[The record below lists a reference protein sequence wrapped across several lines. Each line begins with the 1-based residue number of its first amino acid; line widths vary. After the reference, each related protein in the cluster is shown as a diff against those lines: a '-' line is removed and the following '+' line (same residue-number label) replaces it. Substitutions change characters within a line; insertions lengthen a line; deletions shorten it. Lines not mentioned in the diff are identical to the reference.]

1 MTMNVTLFLILS
13 LVPCVLA
20 DGWEDFTN
28 NLATDLAPLI
38 TLFGER
44 LTKQFLSE
52 STSLVDNFIF
62 ALSPLGVL
70 TAVVSVIRIC
80 GSSSLRAFV
89 GRAQEGPAEAEGEL
103 LPCVSESTAELFND
117 GGISRVFGRPRI
129 VEIVAWENEDKNT
142 GEKSIEIGTLRDAL
156 ATGAWSCKGSGVD
169 LVDIKDPNYMPE
181 MDIPNLS
188 LNKGIK
194 QKDTFWFYAAA
205 VLGAILQIGAL
216 LYAALTVF
224 VFPKSFT
231 VNGGPV
237 DSYAF
242 PFYLTGTTLLFMG
255 MFYCAVIIERSS
267 KEHYFKPA
275 KPSKLYWLQPGDQD
289 VGDQVFNL
297 FLAVKEGSDG
307 SMTKKLRYI
316 KSRRVMKYDKRY
328 VEVYTTLLMTLLG
341 FIFQFIGER
350 GLHSSVIL
358 AQLGSTFAM
367 SVLRTILRTE
377 RMSQEE
383 NMLRDE
389 RELVARKQQE
399 LDSFAFYLEQVQS
412 FNLITS
418 LPDNV
423 PPNEISDKSLAK
435 HVIKTRARLADL
447 TKGENSRGWD
457 SLPIR
462 KVAQNLAKT
471 IETTMDLMSSW
482 GFKFDKEFEFPLYF
496 ECKSSSSTSAS
507 TIFGAHSIRLRRLGD
522 ALRWRV
528 VDADGL
534 ATTSELEA
542 IIGLWTWSLCKSD
555 DEWHKPFSRMVGL
568 SEPEAESP
576 GAYLYFHKWIFRQTE
591 ATLVTRKMVDI
602 PRRLFGHDSKTY
614 PNERDILVMKTSSEL
629 EVMAAQDVYIRFL
642 AAIFSKVEELGG
654 EVHMVAGLQNTWIAQ
669 HTRVDDLAH
678 CFEDKKLGSRE
689 DALLCIVPSLKRA
702 EILPR
707 LTGDCSNVRKQIEK
721 MIQGDDW
728 DSAFSLLIWIC
739 QRSEG
744 DEFELSMLS
753 IGYLCRRAMF
763 HNSKTIREEGIKHA
777 RTLLQADLRIPF
789 FQDRNYLDFSNWV
802 METYQADLWNKV
814 VLEFGWM
821 CWHIS
826 ASSPGMQSMQRILA
840 TLSISGELEPDP
852 SSTLN
857 EQETELGLRM
867 MKAHLTVKVPN
878 YSDELLEHDFVHLC
892 ELALGTGKEELTYWM
907 MVRLVELGKENSEY
921 LVNAWTLAGKTSV
934 EGIPEILQFHE
945 ADIDSTNEEGRSAL
959 INHIINPDLEAI
971 KKLLEYGASPDGI
984 EEASRMRPL
993 LIAAV
998 QGRNDIL
1005 ELLLRCGAN
1014 VEVADHQMGL
1024 SALHHA
1030 CSSDNLEA
1038 TRMLLAYGADVHTSG
1053 PQRMTPLHFAIRN
1066 KNLEMINL
1074 LLEHG
1079 ANIHDQ
1085 DGRGDTAF
1093 MTAVR
1098 VESVDVMRLLVKW
1111 GAVITTRNFSN
1122 LDALDTA
1129 RIDGFTEGIQ
1139 MLEALLGLAADAN

>member
-1 MTMNVTLFLILS
+1 MNVTLFLILS

-62 ALSPLGVL
+62 AFSPLGVL

-169 LVDIKDPNYMPE
+169 LDDIKDPNYMSE

-205 VLGAILQIGAL
+205 ILGAILQIGVL
-216 LYAALTVF
+216 VYAALTVF

-267 KEHYFKPA
+267 KEHYLKPE

-289 VGDQVFNL
+289 VGDQVFNS
-297 FLAVKEGSDG
+297 FLAVKEGPDH
-307 SMTKKLRYI
+307 SMTRKLRYI
-316 KSRRVMKYDKRY
+316 KSIRVMKYDKRY

-367 SVLRTILRTE
+367 SVLRTILRTD
-377 RMSQEE
+377 RMSREE
-383 NMLRDE
+383 NMMRDE

-399 LDSFAFYLEQVQS
+399 LDSFAFYLEGVQS
-412 FNLITS
+412 FNLTTS
-418 LPDNV
+418 LPDDV
-423 PPNEISDKSLAK
+423 PSNETSDKSLVR

-447 TKGENSRGWD
+447 TKRVNSSGWD
-457 SLPIR
+457 SIPTR

-471 IETTMDLMSSW
+471 IEITMDLMSSW
-482 GFKFDKEFEFPLYF
+482 GLKFDKEFQFPLSF
-496 ECKSSSSTSAS
+496 ECSSSASNSAS
-507 TIFGAHSIRLRRLGD
+507 PIFGVHCIKLQRLGD

-555 DEWHKPFSRMVGL
+555 DEWHKPFNRMVGL
-568 SEPEAESP
+568 SESKAGEPET
-576 GAYLYFHKWIFRQTE
+576 YLYFHKWIFRQTE
-591 ATLVTRKMVDI
+591 ARLVTRKMVDV

-614 PNERDILVMKTSSEL
+614 PHEKDIFVMSTDSEL
-629 EVMAAQDVYIRFL
+629 EVMVAQDVYIQFL
-642 AAIFSKVEELGG
+642 GAIFSKVEELGG

-669 HTRVDDLAH
+669 HTRVDDLAQ
-678 CFEDKKLGSRE
+678 CFEDSKLGSRE
-689 DALLCIVPSLKRA
+689 DALLCIVPSLKHA

-707 LTGDCSNVRKQIEK
+707 LTGDCSNVRKEIEK
-721 MIQGDDW
+721 MLQRNDW
-728 DSAFSLLIWIC
+728 GAAFSLLNWIC

-763 HNSKTIREEGIKHA
+763 HNSRTIREEGMKHA
-777 RTLLQADLRIPF
+777 NTLLQADTRISF
-789 FQDRNYLDFSNWV
+789 FEDRDHPELSNWV
-802 METYQADLWNKV
+802 KETDQAKLRNKV

-826 ASSPGMQSMQRILA
+826 VGSPGMQSMQQMLS

-857 EQETELGLRM
+857 KQEADLGLRM
-867 MKAHLTVKVPN
+867 IKAHLTVKVPN

-892 ELALGTGKEELTYWM
+892 ELALGTGKEELIYWM
-907 MVRLVELGKENSEY
+907 MVRLVELGKENPEY

-934 EGIPEILQFHE
+934 EGIPEILQLHE
-945 ADIDSTNEEGRSAL
+945 ADIDSTNEEGHSAL
-959 INHIINPDLEAI
+959 INHIIHPDLEAT
-971 KKLLEYGASPDGI
+971 KKLLSYGASADGI
-984 EEASRMRPL
+984 EEASRMRPI

-998 QGRNDIL
+998 QGCNDIL
-1005 ELLLRCGAN
+1005 ELLLSHGAN
-1014 VEVADHQMGL
+1014 IEVADHQMGL

-1038 TRMLLAYGADVHTSG
+1038 TKILLAYGADVHTPG
-1053 PQRMTPLHFAIRN
+1053 PQRRTPLNFAISN

-1074 LLEHG
+1074 LLGNG

-1085 DGRGDTAF
+1085 DGDGDTAF
-1093 MTAVR
+1093 INAVR
-1098 VESVDVMRLLVKW
+1098 SRSVDIMRLLVKW
-1111 GAVITTRNFSN
+1111 GAVVTTRNFSN

-1129 RIDGFTEGIQ
+1129 RMLGFTEGIQ
-1139 MLEALLGLAADAN
+1139 MLEAMFGLATDVN

>member
-1 MTMNVTLFLILS
+1 MNVTLFLLLG

-20 DGWEDFTN
+20 DDWEDFTN

-129 VEIVAWENEDKNT
+129 VEIVAWENEDKES

-169 LVDIKDPNYMPE
+169 LEDIKDPNYMPE

-205 VLGAILQIGAL
+205 ILGALLQIGAL
-216 LYAALTVF
+216 VYAAVTVF
-224 VFPKSFT
+224 VCPKSFT

-237 DSYAF
+237 DAYAF
-242 PFYLTGTTLLFMG
+242 PFYVIGTSLLFMG

-267 KEHYFKPA
+267 KEHYFKPK

-289 VGDQVFNL
+289 VGDQVFNS
-297 FLAVKEGSDG
+297 FLAVKEGSGG

-328 VEVYTTLLMTLLG
+328 AEVYTALLMTLLG

-358 AQLGSTFAM
+358 AQLGSTFIM

-377 RMSQEE
+377 RMSTGE
-383 NMLRDE
+383 NKLRGE

-399 LDSFAFYLEQVQS
+399 LDSFAFYLEHVQS

-418 LPDNV
+418 LPDDVSSNDTPDDV
-423 PPNEISDKSLAK
+423 LVK
-435 HVIKTRARLADL
+435 HAIKTRARLADL
-447 TKGENSRGWD
+447 TKGVNSSGWD
-457 SLPIR
+457 NIPIR

-482 GFKFDKEFEFPLYF
+482 GFKFDKEFEFPLSF
-496 ECKSSSSTSAS
+496 ECNSTKSTSPK
-507 TIFGAHSIRLRRLGD
+507 FGVYSIRLWRLGD
-522 ALRWRV
+522 ALKWRV
-528 VDADGL
+528 VDADGC
-534 ATTSELEA
+534 TSTSELEA

-555 DEWHKPFSRMVGL
+555 DEWHKPFNRMVGL
-568 SEPEAESP
+568 SESEAGEP
-576 GAYLYFHKWIFRQTE
+576 GTYLYFQKWIFRQTE
-591 ATLVTRKMVDI
+591 ATLVTRKMVDV

-614 PNERDILVMKTSSEL
+614 PDERDILVMKADSEL
-629 EVMAAQDVYIRFL
+629 EVMVAQDVYIRFL
-642 AAIFSKVEELGG
+642 GAIFSKVEELGG

-669 HTRVDDLAH
+669 HNRVDGLAQ
-678 CFEDKKLGSRE
+678 CFEDNKLGSRE
-689 DALLCIVPSLKRA
+689 DGLLCVVPSLKQA
-702 EILPR
+702 QVLPW
-707 LTGDCSNVRKQIEK
+707 LTGDSPNVKKQVEK
-721 MIQGDDW
+721 MIQRHDW
-728 DSAFSLLIWIC
+728 EAAFSLLNWIC

-744 DEFELSMLS
+744 EEFELSMLS

-763 HNSKTIREEGIKHA
+763 HHNKDIREEGKKQA
-777 RTLLQADLRIPF
+777 STLLQADPRISF
-789 FQDRNYLDFSNWV
+789 FQNKNHFQFSSSI
-802 METYQADLWNKV
+802 METDEAKLWNKV

-826 ASSPGMQSMQRILA
+826 ASSPGMQSMQRMLE
-840 TLSISGELEPDP
+840 TLGVSGELEPES

-857 EQETELGLRM
+857 EQETELGFQM
-867 MKAHLTVKVPN
+867 IKAHLTMKVPN
-878 YSDELLEHDFVHLC
+878 YSDELLDYDFVHLC
-892 ELALGTGKEELTYWM
+892 ELALGTRKEELIYWM
-907 MVRLVELGKENSEY
+907 LVRLVELGKENPEY

-934 EGIPEILQFHE
+934 EGIPEILEFLQ
-945 ADIDSTNEEGRSAL
+945 ADIDSTNEEGHSAL
-959 INHIINPDLEAI
+959 INHIMSADLEATG
-971 KKLLEYGASPDGI
+971 KLLKYGASPDGI
-984 EEASRMRPL
+984 EQASRMRPI

-1005 ELLLRCGAN
+1005 ELLLKRGAN
-1014 VEVADHQMGL
+1014 IEVADSQMGL

-1030 CSSDNLEA
+1030 CSTDNLEA
-1038 TRMLLAYGADVHTSG
+1038 TRILLAYGADVHTPG
-1053 PQRMTPLHFAIRN
+1053 VQRKTPLHFAICN
-1066 KNLEMINL
+1066 KNLEMVNL
-1074 LLEHG
+1074 LLGYG
-1079 ANIHDQ
+1079 ANTHDL
-1085 DGRGDTAF
+1085 DANGDTTF
-1093 MTAVR
+1093 MAAVQSR
-1098 VESVDVMRLLVKW
+1098 SVDIMRLLVKW
-1111 GAVITTRNFSN
+1111 GAVVTTRNFSN
-1122 LDALDTA
+1122 LDALDMA
-1129 RIDGFTEGIQ
+1129 RMIGFTEGIQ
-1139 MLEALLGLAADAN
+1139 MIKAMLGLTADVS